1 MKFNLMNIEYQIVM
15 KWLSGWP
22 LTVIIAAISI
32 AISYV
37 LFQLGI
43 YFFFLPIIFFI
54 PLVRF
59 LRTRQHPHAIC
70 PTCGLASKGNY
81 CSRCGTRLYT
91 DGA

>member
-1 MKFNLMNIEYQIVM
+1 M
-15 KWLSGWP
+15 KWSGWP
-22 LTVIIAAISI
+22 LTVIIAAISL

-54 PLVRF
+54 PLARF
-59 LRTRQHPHAIC
+59 LFKTRQHPYAIC
-70 PTCGLASKGNY
+70 PTCRLASTGNY
-81 CSRCGTRLYT
+81 CPRCGTRLYT